1 MIDQIPLFWL
11 VVTQATLLLTSGF
24 FSIAETSMMALNR
37 YRLKHLVRQGKRSA
51 KLTQDLLDH
60 TDRLLGVI
68 LLGNNL
74 INSASTVVATLIC
87 TRLFG
92 EGEVTLAIATAGVT
106 FGILVFSEITPK
118 VIGATYPEHI
128 ALPSAYVLTPLLRIA
143 YPVVWFVNLFV
154 QGLLRLMTIKPRSE
168 GDGQLSME
176 ELRTLVLEGGRFIP
190 PKHQSIFLNL
200 FELQG
205 MTVDD
210 TMTPRGQLEGIDLED
225 DIDDIRLAIATA
237 HHTRLVVYEGG
248 LDKVTGILHVRKFL
262 NASRREPVDKEGL
275 REILREPYFVPEG
288 TPLLV
293 QLTNFQEQMRHVGLV
308 VDEYGEVLGLVTLQD
323 ILEEIVGEFTSQ
335 KPMAGGLWRREPD
348 GSVIAEGACPL
359 RLLNRKAGF
368 HFPLEGPKTINGLV
382 LEALEAIPEPG
393 TALVIAGHPVEIL
406 QVHDRMVKV
415 VRLRE
420 RKSDGKAAVQAG
432 GASSTR

>member
-1 MIDQIPLFWL
+1 VIEDIPFSWL
-11 VVTQATLLLTSGF
+11 VIAQVALLLTSGF
-24 FSIAETSMMALNR
+24 FSISETSMMALNR
-37 YRLKHLVRQGKRSA
+37 YRLKHLVRQGRRSA
-51 KLTQDLLDH
+51 RLAEELLAH

-74 INSASTVVATLIC
+74 INSAATVVATLIC
-87 TRLFG
+87 VRLFG
-92 EGEVTLAIATAGVT
+92 EGEMTLAIATGGVT

-128 ALPSAYVLTPLLRIA
+128 ALPASYVLTPLLRVA

-154 QGLLRLMTIKPRSE
+154 QALLKLMFFKRRLE

-176 ELRTLVLEGGRFIP
+176 ELRTLVLEGGKFIP

-225 DIDDIRLAIATA
+225 DIEDIRVAIATA

-248 LDKVTGILHVRKFL
+248 LDKVAGILHVRKFL
-262 NASRREPVDKEGL
+262 NASRREPLDKEGL
-275 REILREPYFVPEG
+275 RAILRDPYFVPEG

-293 QLTNFQEQMRHVGLV
+293 QLTNFQEQMRHMGLV

-335 KPMAGGLWRREPD
+335 GPMAGGLWRKEAD

-359 RLLNRKAGF
+359 RLLNRKAGY
-368 HFPLEGPKTINGLV
+368 HFPLDGPKTVNGLV
-382 LEALEAIPEPG
+382 LEALEDIPEPG
-393 TALVIAGHPVEIL
+393 TSLVVAGHPVEIL

-415 VRLRE
+415 VRLHAR
-420 RKSDGKAAVQAG
+420 RADAI
-432 GASSTR
+432 GAPTG